1 MGRTTTQGIGRTEA
15 AGGPAERAA
24 AAGAADLGQWCAAG
38 PRNLSLSV
46 ELGRAML
53 EMHRR
58 LVDVGRETICRQQD
72 AAMAEMARALAD
84 VGALGSAA
92 GGGANAELARAW
104 VEAVQT
110 VAAAATSGFGPR
122 AGGAGAQAT
131 AAPQPAAMRQR
142 HAA

>member
-53 EMHRR
+53 EMHRQSSHMRSVTRR
-58 LVDVGRETICRQQD
+58 LPRNICQKSSLPVHLHFITVQAIRTCVERTHIRQHD
-72 AAMAEMARALAD
+72 P
-84 VGALGSAA
+84 
-92 GGGANAELARAW
+92 LARTTF
-104 VEAVQT
+104 VLKL
-110 VAAAATSGFGPR
+110 
-122 AGGAGAQAT
+122 
-131 AAPQPAAMRQR
+131 
-142 HAA
+142 

>member
-38 PRNLSLSV
+38 LRNLSLSV

-72 AAMAEMARALAD
+72 AAMAEMARA
-84 VGALGSAA
+84 
-92 GGGANAELARAW
+92 
-104 VEAVQT
+104 
-110 VAAAATSGFGPR
+110 
-122 AGGAGAQAT
+122 GGAGAQAT